1 MVHVRELSL
10 HKPVLSSGIL
20 MLCYQIDQCC
30 KEGKNKVCFSGCL
43 DLFSLSR
50 ISFMK
55 MPVQAIT
62 QKYNKNKVEIITAYI
77 LALSKNQNK
86 IIFQMELKNPWPSNV
101 YPKNKAL
108 WMPALGNKLLVE
120 DKWGHVL
127 DMSFRKQFSHFRWLH
142 HTNTAD
148 SKTEQNIQIWLRT

>member
-1 MVHVRELSL
+1 
-10 HKPVLSSGIL
+10 
-20 MLCYQIDQCC
+20 
-30 KEGKNKVCFSGCL
+30 
-43 DLFSLSR
+43 
-50 ISFMK
+50 MK

-108 WMPALGNKLLVE
+108 WMPALGNKQTSSRRQVGACP
-120 DKWGHVL
+120 WYV
-127 DMSFRKQFSHFRWLH
+127 
-142 HTNTAD
+142 
-148 SKTEQNIQIWLRT
+148 I